1 MNKRIKKTIIAIIFI
16 AFIMSNSIFVYA
28 ENDFTVDAKASLI
41 IEENSG
47 KVIHEENSNI
57 QNYPASVTKILTA
70 ILTLENCELT
80 DTVTVSKTAIS
91 NIPSGYVIAPLF
103 VGEQMS
109 VEDLLYALMLKSAND
124 AAYVLA
130 EHVGGS
136 LEGFSEMMNKKAEE
150 LGCKNSHFVNPNGI
164 HDSNHYTTAYDMY
177 LIARYAMQNEK
188 FVKIVSTY
196 QYTLSATNKYSKNDR
211 IMKNTNSFVN
221 PSSRYYDE
229 NVKGIKTGTTLQAGN
244 CLITSTSKNGFDV
257 ITVILGART
266 SESKFSETKKMMN
279 YVFDNYEYTDIHKKG
294 DIIKNIEVEKATKET
309 KNLNLVIND
318 DIKTINN
325 IKIKAEEI
333 EPEIYLS
340 DEIIAPISKGQE
352 LGTIKYTVDGLE
364 YNAKLLAE
372 NDVIKKTYYVE
383 ILIGVGAFLIIVS
396 VIILI
401 KKRNRKPKEK
411 ISEW

>member
-1 MNKRIKKTIIAIIFI
+1 MNKRIKKTIFAIVFIAIII
-16 AFIMSNSIFVYA
+16 SNSIFVYA
-28 ENDFTVDAKASLI
+28 ENDLSVDAKASLI

-70 ILTLENCELT
+70 ILTIENCELT

-103 VGEQMS
+103 VGEKMS

-136 LEGFSEMMNKKAEE
+136 VEGFSEMMNKKAEE

-164 HDSNHYTTAYDMY
+164 HNSNHYTTAYDMY
-177 LIARYAMQNEK
+177 LIAKYAMKNEE

-196 QYTLSATNKYSKNDR
+196 QHTLSATNKYKKNDR
-211 IMKNTNSFVN
+211 IMKNTNNFVN

-244 CLITSTSKNGFDV
+244 CLITSISKNEFDV
-257 ITVILGART
+257 ITIILGART
-266 SESKFSETKKMMN
+266 SESKFSETKRMIN

-294 DIIKNIEVEKATKET
+294 DVIKNIEVEKATKET
-309 KNLNLVIND
+309 KSLNLVISD
-318 DIKTINN
+318 DIKAINN

-333 EPEIYLS
+333 EPEINLR
-340 DEIIAPISKGQE
+340 DEIIAPISKGEE
-352 LGTIKYTVDGLE
+352 LGTIKYIVDGLE

-383 ILIGVGAFLIIVS
+383 ILLGVGVFLIIVV
-396 VIILI
+396 VIII
-401 KKRNRKPKEK
+401 IRKRNRK
-411 ISEW
+411 IRRN

>member
-1 MNKRIKKTIIAIIFI
+1 MNKRIEKIIISMIFI
-16 AFIMSNSIFVYA
+16 VIIMTNCIFVYA
-28 ENDFTVDAKASLI
+28 ANDLNVDAKASLI

-47 KVIHEENSNI
+47 KVIHEDNSNI

-130 EHVGGS
+130 EHVGGTV
-136 LEGFSEMMNKKAEE
+136 EGFSEMMNKKAEE

-164 HDSNHYTTAYDMY
+164 HNSNHYTTAYDMY
-177 LIARYAMQNEK
+177 LIARYAMKNEE

-196 QYTLSATNKYSKNDR
+196 QHTLSATNKYSKNDR

-221 PSSRYYDE
+221 PSSKYYDE

-244 CLITSTSKNGFDV
+244 CLITNISKNGFDV

-279 YVFDNYEYTDIHKKG
+279 YTFDNYEFTQIHKKG
-294 DIIKNIEVEKATKET
+294 DVIKNIEVEKATKET
-309 KNLNLVIND
+309 KSLNLVISE
-318 DIKTINN
+318 DIKAINN

-333 EPEIYLS
+333 EPEISLNN
-340 DEIIAPISKGQE
+340 EIIAPIYKGQE

-383 ILIGVGAFLIIVS
+383 ILLGVGVFIIIVS
-396 VIILI
+396 VVIII
-401 KKRNRKPKEK
+401 KKRPRKREK
-411 ISEW
+411 LSE

>member
-1 MNKRIKKTIIAIIFI
+1 MNKRIKKIIISMIFI
-16 AFIMSNSIFVYA
+16 TIIMSNCIFVYA
-28 ENDFTVDAKASLI
+28 ANDLNVDAKASLI

-47 KVIHEENSNI
+47 KVIYDDNSNI

-80 DTVTVSKTAIS
+80 ETVTVSKTAIS

-130 EHVGGS
+130 EHVGGTV
-136 LEGFSEMMNKKAEE
+136 EGFSEMMNKKAEE

-164 HDSNHYTTAYDMY
+164 HNSNHYTTAYDMY
-177 LIARYAMQNEK
+177 LIARYAMKNEE

-196 QYTLSATNKYSKNDR
+196 QHALSATNKYSKNDR
-211 IMKNTNSFVN
+211 IMKNTNAFVN

-257 ITVILGART
+257 ITVILGAKT
-266 SESKFSETKKMMN
+266 SESKFSETKKMFN
-279 YVFDNYEYTDIHKKG
+279 YVFDNYEFTQIHKKG
-294 DIIKNIEVEKATKET
+294 DVIKNIEVEKATKET
-309 KNLNLVIND
+309 KSLNLVISD
-318 DIKTINN
+318 DIKAINN

-333 EPEIYLS
+333 EPEISLN

-383 ILIGVGAFLIIVS
+383 ILLGIGVFIIIVS
-396 VIILI
+396 VIIII
-401 KKRNRKPKEK
+401 KKRPRKREK
-411 ISEW
+411 LSE

>member
-1 MNKRIKKTIIAIIFI
+1 MIFIAII
-16 AFIMSNSIFVYA
+16 MTNCIFVYA
-28 ENDFTVDAKASLI
+28 TNDLNVDAKASLI

-47 KVIHEENSNI
+47 KVIHEDNSNI
-57 QNYPASVTKILTA
+57 KNYPASVTKILTA

-136 LEGFSEMMNKKAEE
+136 VEGFSEMMNKKAEE
-150 LGCKNSHFVNPNGI
+150 LGCKNTHFVNPNGI
-164 HDSNHYTTAYDMY
+164 HNSDHYTTAYDMY
-177 LIARYAMQNEK
+177 LIARYAMKNEE

-196 QYTLSATNKYSKNDR
+196 QHTLSVTNKYSKNDR

-244 CLITSTSKNGFDV
+244 CLITNISKNGFDV

-279 YVFDNYEYTDIHKKG
+279 YVFDNYEFTQIHKKG
-294 DIIKNIEVEKATKET
+294 DVIKNIEVEKATKET
-309 KNLNLVIND
+309 KSLNLIISD
-318 DIKTINN
+318 DIKAINN
-325 IKIKAEEI
+325 IKIKVEEI
-333 EPEIYLS
+333 EPEISLNN
-340 DEIIAPISKGQE
+340 EIIAPISQGQE

-364 YNAKLLAE
+364 YKAKLLAE
-372 NDVIKKTYYVE
+372 NDVIKKTGVDCPISHLFGE
-383 ILIGVGAFLIIVS
+383 ADQSPKRFEENQNRLIFHC
-396 VIILI
+396 
-401 KKRNRKPKEK
+401 
-411 ISEW
+411 

>member
-1 MNKRIKKTIIAIIFI
+1 MNKRIKKIIISMIFI
-16 AFIMSNSIFVYA
+16 TIIMSNCIFVYA
-28 ENDFTVDAKASLI
+28 ANDLNVDAKASLI

-47 KVIHEENSNI
+47 KVIYDDNSNI

-80 DTVTVSKTAIS
+80 DKVTVSKNAIS

-130 EHVGGS
+130 EHVGGTV
-136 LEGFSEMMNKKAEE
+136 EGFSEMMNKKAEE

-164 HDSNHYTTAYDMY
+164 HNSNHYTTAYDMY
-177 LIARYAMQNEK
+177 LIARYAMKNEE

-196 QYTLSATNKYSKNDR
+196 QHALSATNKYSKNDR
-211 IMKNTNSFVN
+211 IMKNTNAFVN

-257 ITVILGART
+257 ITVVLGAKT
-266 SESKFSETKKMMN
+266 SESKFSETKKMFN
-279 YVFDNYEYTDIHKKG
+279 YVFDNYEFTQIHKKG
-294 DIIKNIEVEKATKET
+294 DVIKNIEVEKATKET
-309 KNLNLVIND
+309 KSLNLVISE
-318 DIKTINN
+318 DIKAINN

-333 EPEIYLS
+333 EPEISLN

-383 ILIGVGAFLIIVS
+383 ILLGIGVFIIIVS
-396 VIILI
+396 VIIII
-401 KKRNRKPKEK
+401 KKRPRKREK
-411 ISEW
+411 LSE

>member
-1 MNKRIKKTIIAIIFI
+1 MNKRIKKIIISMIFIAII
-16 AFIMSNSIFVYA
+16 MNNCIFVYA
-28 ENDFTVDAKASLI
+28 TNDLNVDAKASLI

-47 KVIHEENSNI
+47 KVIHEDNSNV

-136 LEGFSEMMNKKAEE
+136 VEGFSEMMNKKAEE
-150 LGCKNSHFVNPNGI
+150 LGCKNTHFVNPNGI
-164 HDSNHYTTAYDMY
+164 HNSNHYTTAYDMY
-177 LIARYAMQNEK
+177 LIARYAMKNEE

-196 QYTLSATNKYSKNDR
+196 QHALSATNKYSKNDR

-244 CLITSTSKNGFDV
+244 CLITNISKNGFDV
-257 ITVILGART
+257 ITVILGAKT

-279 YVFDNYEYTDIHKKG
+279 YVFDNYEFTQIHKKG
-294 DIIKNIEVEKATKET
+294 DVIKNIEVEKATKET
-309 KNLNLVIND
+309 KSLNLVISE
-318 DIKTINN
+318 DIKSINN

-333 EPEIYLS
+333 EPEINLNN
-340 DEIIAPISKGQE
+340 EIIAPISKGQE
-352 LGTIKYTVDGLE
+352 LGTIKYTIDGLE

-383 ILIGVGAFLIIVS
+383 ILLGVGIFIIIVG
-396 VIILI
+396 VIIII
-401 KKRNRKPKEK
+401 KKRPRKKEK
-411 ISEW
+411 LSE

>member
-1 MNKRIKKTIIAIIFI
+1 MNKRIKKIIISMIFIAII
-16 AFIMSNSIFVYA
+16 MTNCIFVYA
-28 ENDFTVDAKASLI
+28 TNDLNVDAKASLI

-47 KVIHEENSNI
+47 KVIHEDNSNV

-136 LEGFSEMMNKKAEE
+136 VEGFSEMMNKKAEE
-150 LGCKNSHFVNPNGI
+150 LGCKNTHFVNPNGI
-164 HDSNHYTTAYDMY
+164 HNSNHYTTAYDMY
-177 LIARYAMQNEK
+177 LIARYAMKNEE

-196 QYTLSATNKYSKNDR
+196 QHALSATNKYSKNDR

-244 CLITSTSKNGFDV
+244 CLITNISKNGFDV

-279 YVFDNYEYTDIHKKG
+279 YTFDNYEFTQIHKKG
-294 DIIKNIEVEKATKET
+294 DVIKNIEVEKATKET
-309 KNLNLVIND
+309 KSLNLVISD
-318 DIKTINN
+318 DIKAINN
-325 IKIKAEEI
+325 IKIKAEKI
-333 EPEIYLS
+333 EPEISLN

-383 ILIGVGAFLIIVS
+383 ILLGIGVFIIIVS
-396 VIILI
+396 VVIII
-401 KKRNRKPKEK
+401 KKRPRKREK
-411 ISEW
+411 LSE

>member
-1 MNKRIKKTIIAIIFI
+1 MNKRIKKIIISMIFI
-16 AFIMSNSIFVYA
+16 TIIMSNCIFVYA
-28 ENDFTVDAKASLI
+28 ANDLNVDAKASLI

-47 KVIHEENSNI
+47 KVIYDDNSNI

-80 DTVTVSKTAIS
+80 DKVTVSKNAIS

-130 EHVGGS
+130 EHVGGTV
-136 LEGFSEMMNKKAEE
+136 EGFSEMMNKKAEE

-164 HDSNHYTTAYDMY
+164 HNSNHYTTAYDMY
-177 LIARYAMQNEK
+177 LIARYAMKNEE

-196 QYTLSATNKYSKNDR
+196 QHALSATNKYSKNDR

-257 ITVILGART
+257 ITVVLGAKT

-279 YVFDNYEYTDIHKKG
+279 YTFDNYEFTQIHKKG
-294 DIIKNIEVEKATKET
+294 DVIKNIEVEKATKET
-309 KNLNLVIND
+309 KSLNLVISE
-318 DIKTINN
+318 DIKAINN

-333 EPEIYLS
+333 EPEISLN

-383 ILIGVGAFLIIVS
+383 ILLGIGVFIIIVS
-396 VIILI
+396 VIIII
-401 KKRNRKPKEK
+401 KKRPRKREK
-411 ISEW
+411 LSE

>member
-1 MNKRIKKTIIAIIFI
+1 MNKRIKKIIISMIFI
-16 AFIMSNSIFVYA
+16 TIIMSNCIFVYA
-28 ENDFTVDAKASLI
+28 ANDLNVDAKASLI

-47 KVIHEENSNI
+47 KVIYDDNSNI

-103 VGEQMS
+103 VGEQMC

-136 LEGFSEMMNKKAEE
+136 VEGFSEMMNKKAEE
-150 LGCKNSHFVNPNGI
+150 LGCKNTHFVNPNGI
-164 HDSNHYTTAYDMY
+164 HNSNHYTTAYDMY
-177 LIARYAMQNEK
+177 LISRYAMKNEE

-196 QYTLSATNKYSKNDR
+196 QHTLSATNKYSKNDR

-244 CLITSTSKNGFDV
+244 CLITNISKNGFDV
-257 ITVILGART
+257 ITVILGAKT

-279 YVFDNYEYTDIHKKG
+279 YVFDNYEFTQIHKKG
-294 DIIKNIEVEKATKET
+294 DVIKNIEVEKATKET
-309 KNLNLVIND
+309 KSLNLVISE
-318 DIKTINN
+318 DIKSINN

-333 EPEIYLS
+333 EPEINLNN
-340 DEIIAPISKGQE
+340 EIIAPISKGQE
-352 LGTIKYTVDGLE
+352 LGTIKYTIDGLE

-383 ILIGVGAFLIIVS
+383 ILLGVGIFIIIVG
-396 VIILI
+396 VIIII
-401 KKRNRKPKEK
+401 KKRPRKKEK
-411 ISEW
+411 LSE

>member
-1 MNKRIKKTIIAIIFI
+1 MNKRIKKIIISMIFI
-16 AFIMSNSIFVYA
+16 TIIMSNCIFVYA
-28 ENDFTVDAKASLI
+28 TNDLNIDAKASLI

-136 LEGFSEMMNKKAEE
+136 VEGFSEMMNKKAEE

-164 HDSNHYTTAYDMY
+164 HNSNHYTTAYDMY
-177 LIARYAMQNEK
+177 LIARYAMKNEE

-196 QYTLSATNKYSKNDR
+196 QHTLSATNKYSKNDR
-211 IMKNTNSFVN
+211 IMKNTNAFVN

-244 CLITSTSKNGFDV
+244 CLITNISKNGFDV
-257 ITVILGART
+257 ITVILGAKT
-266 SESKFSETKKMMN
+266 SESKFSETKKMFN
-279 YVFDNYEYTDIHKKG
+279 YVFDNYEFTQIHKKG
-294 DIIKNIEVEKATKET
+294 DVIKNIEVEKATKET
-309 KNLNLVIND
+309 KSLNLVISE
-318 DIKTINN
+318 DIKAMNN

-333 EPEIYLS
+333 EPEINLNN
-340 DEIIAPISKGQE
+340 EIIAPISKGQE
-352 LGTIKYTVDGLE
+352 LGTIKYTIDGLE

-383 ILIGVGAFLIIVS
+383 ILLGVGIFIIIVG
-396 VIILI
+396 VIIII
-401 KKRNRKPKEK
+401 KKRPRKKEK
-411 ISEW
+411 TK

>member
-1 MNKRIKKTIIAIIFI
+1 MNKRIKKIIISMIFIAII
-16 AFIMSNSIFVYA
+16 MTNCIFVYA
-28 ENDFTVDAKASLI
+28 TNDLNVDAKASLI

-136 LEGFSEMMNKKAEE
+136 VEGFSEMMNKKAEE

-164 HDSNHYTTAYDMY
+164 HNSNHYTTAYDMY
-177 LIARYAMQNEK
+177 LIARYAMKNEE

-196 QYTLSATNKYSKNDR
+196 QHALSATNKYSKNDR
-211 IMKNTNSFVN
+211 IMKNTNAFVN

-257 ITVILGART
+257 ITVVLGAKT

-279 YVFDNYEYTDIHKKG
+279 YTFDNYEFTQIHKKG
-294 DIIKNIEVEKATKET
+294 DVIKNIEVEKATKET
-309 KNLNLVIND
+309 KSLNLVISD
-318 DIKTINN
+318 DIKAINN
-325 IKIKAEEI
+325 IKIKAEKI
-333 EPEIYLS
+333 EPEISLN

-383 ILIGVGAFLIIVS
+383 ILLGIGVFIIIVS
-396 VIILI
+396 VIIII
-401 KKRNRKPKEK
+401 KKRPRKREK
-411 ISEW
+411 LSE

>member
-1 MNKRIKKTIIAIIFI
+1 MNKRIKKTIIAILFI
-16 AFIMSNSIFVYA
+16 AIIMANSIFVYA
-28 ENDFTVDAKASLI
+28 ENDLSVDAKASLI

-103 VGEQMS
+103 IGEQMS

-136 LEGFSEMMNKKAEE
+136 VEGFSEMMNKKAEE

-164 HDSNHYTTAYDMY
+164 HNSDHYTTAYDMY
-177 LIARYAMQNEK
+177 LIAKYAMKNEK

-196 QYTLSATNKYSKNDR
+196 QHTLSATNKYSKNDR
-211 IMKNTNSFVN
+211 IMKNTNNFVN

-244 CLITSTSKNGFDV
+244 CLITCTSKNGFDV

-266 SESKFSETKKMMN
+266 SESKFSETKRMMN
-279 YVFDNYEYTDIHKKG
+279 YVFDNYKYTEIHKKG
-294 DIIKNIEVEKATKET
+294 DVIKKIEVEKATKET
-309 KNLNLVIND
+309 KSLNLVISD
-318 DIKTINN
+318 DIKAINN

-333 EPEIYLS
+333 EPEINLR

-352 LGTIKYTVDGLE
+352 LGTIKYSVDGLE

-383 ILIGVGAFLIIVS
+383 ILLGVGVFLIIVG
-396 VIILI
+396 VIIII
-401 KKRNRKPKEK
+401 KKRLGKQRRN
-411 ISEW
+411 

>member
-1 MNKRIKKTIIAIIFI
+1 MNKRIKKIIISMIFIAII
-16 AFIMSNSIFVYA
+16 MTNCIFVYA
-28 ENDFTVDAKASLI
+28 TNDLNVDAKASLI

-47 KVIHEENSNI
+47 KVIHEDNSNV

-136 LEGFSEMMNKKAEE
+136 VEGFSEMMNKKAEE

-164 HDSNHYTTAYDMY
+164 HNSNHYTTAYDMY
-177 LIARYAMQNEK
+177 LIAKYAMKNEE

-196 QYTLSATNKYSKNDR
+196 QHTLSATNKYSKNDR

-257 ITVILGART
+257 ITVVLGAKT
-266 SESKFSETKKMMN
+266 SESKFSETKKMFN
-279 YVFDNYEYTDIHKKG
+279 YVFDNYEFTQIHKKG
-294 DIIKNIEVEKATKET
+294 DVIKNIEVEKATKET
-309 KNLNLVIND
+309 KSLNLVISD
-318 DIKTINN
+318 DIKSINN

-333 EPEIYLS
+333 EPEISLN

-383 ILIGVGAFLIIVS
+383 ILLGIGVFIIIVS
-396 VIILI
+396 VVIII
-401 KKRNRKPKEK
+401 KKRPRKREK
-411 ISEW
+411 LSE

>member
-1 MNKRIKKTIIAIIFI
+1 MNKRIKKIIISMIFIAII
-16 AFIMSNSIFVYA
+16 MTNCIFVYA
-28 ENDFTVDAKASLI
+28 TNDLNVDAKASLI

-47 KVIHEENSNI
+47 KVIHEDNSNI
-57 QNYPASVTKILTA
+57 KNYPASVTKILTA

-136 LEGFSEMMNKKAEE
+136 VEGFSEMMNKKAEE
-150 LGCKNSHFVNPNGI
+150 LGCKNTHFVNPNGI
-164 HDSNHYTTAYDMY
+164 HNSNHYTTAYDMY
-177 LIARYAMQNEK
+177 LIARYAMKNEE

-196 QYTLSATNKYSKNDR
+196 QHALSATNKYSKNDR

-244 CLITSTSKNGFDV
+244 CLITNISKNGFDV

-279 YVFDNYEYTDIHKKG
+279 YTFDNYEFTQIHKKG
-294 DIIKNIEVEKATKET
+294 DVIKNIEVEKATKET
-309 KNLNLVIND
+309 KSLNLIISD
-318 DIKTINN
+318 DIKAINN

-333 EPEIYLS
+333 EPEISLV
-340 DEIIAPISKGQE
+340 DEIIAPILKGQE

-383 ILIGVGAFLIIVS
+383 ILLGVGVFLIIVS
-396 VIILI
+396 VIIII
-401 KKRNRKPKEK
+401 KKRPRKKEK
-411 ISEW
+411 LSEW

>member
-1 MNKRIKKTIIAIIFI
+1 MNKRIKKIIISMIFIAII
-16 AFIMSNSIFVYA
+16 MTNCIFVYA
-28 ENDFTVDAKASLI
+28 TNDLNVDAKASLI

-47 KVIHEENSNI
+47 KVIHEDNSNI
-57 QNYPASVTKILTA
+57 KNYPASVTKILTA

-136 LEGFSEMMNKKAEE
+136 VEGFSEMMNKKAEE
-150 LGCKNSHFVNPNGI
+150 LGCKNTHFVNPNGI
-164 HDSNHYTTAYDMY
+164 HNSNHYTTAYDMY
-177 LIARYAMQNEK
+177 LIARYAMKNEE

-196 QYTLSATNKYSKNDR
+196 QHALSATNKYSKNDR
-211 IMKNTNSFVN
+211 LMKNTNAFVN

-244 CLITSTSKNGFDV
+244 CLITSTSKNGFVV
-257 ITVILGART
+257 ITVILGAKT

-279 YVFDNYEYTDIHKKG
+279 YAFDNYEFTQIHKKG
-294 DIIKNIEVEKATKET
+294 DVIKNIEVEKATKET
-309 KNLNLVIND
+309 KSLNLVISD
-318 DIKTINN
+318 DIKAINN
-325 IKIKAEEI
+325 IKIKAEKI
-333 EPEIYLS
+333 EPEISLN

-383 ILIGVGAFLIIVS
+383 ILLGIGVFIIIVS
-396 VIILI
+396 VVIII
-401 KKRNRKPKEK
+401 KKRPRKREK
-411 ISEW
+411 LSE

>member
-1 MNKRIKKTIIAIIFI
+1 MNKRIKKIIISMIFI
-16 AFIMSNSIFVYA
+16 TIIMSNCIFVYA
-28 ENDFTVDAKASLI
+28 ANDLNVDAKASLI

-47 KVIHEENSNI
+47 KVIYDDNSNI

-80 DTVTVSKTAIS
+80 DKVTVSKNAIS

-130 EHVGGS
+130 EHVGGTV
-136 LEGFSEMMNKKAEE
+136 EGFSEMMNKKAEE

-164 HDSNHYTTAYDMY
+164 HNSNHYTTAYDMY
-177 LIARYAMQNEK
+177 LIARYAMKNEE

-196 QYTLSATNKYSKNDR
+196 QHALSATNKYSKNDR
-211 IMKNTNSFVN
+211 IMKNTNAFVN

-279 YVFDNYEYTDIHKKG
+279 YVFDNYEFTQIHKKG
-294 DIIKNIEVEKATKET
+294 DVIKNIEVEKATKET
-309 KNLNLVIND
+309 KSLNLVISD
-318 DIKTINN
+318 DIKAINN

-333 EPEIYLS
+333 EPEISLN

-383 ILIGVGAFLIIVS
+383 ILLGIGVFIIIVS
-396 VIILI
+396 VIIII
-401 KKRNRKPKEK
+401 KKRPRKREK
-411 ISEW
+411 LSE

>member
-47 KVIHEENSNI
+47 KVIHEDNSNV

-136 LEGFSEMMNKKAEE
+136 VEGFSEMMNKKAEE
-150 LGCKNSHFVNPNGI
+150 IGCKNSHFVNPNGI
-164 HDSNHYTTAYDMY
+164 HNSNHYTTAYDMY
-177 LIARYAMQNEK
+177 LIARYAMKNEE

-196 QYTLSATNKYSKNDR
+196 QHALSATNKYSKNDR
-211 IMKNTNSFVN
+211 IMKNTNAFVN

-257 ITVILGART
+257 ITVVLGAKT
-266 SESKFSETKKMMN
+266 SESKFSETKKMFN
-279 YVFDNYEYTDIHKKG
+279 YVFDNYEFTQIHKKG
-294 DIIKNIEVEKATKET
+294 DVIKNIEVEKATKET
-309 KNLNLVIND
+309 KSLNLVISD
-318 DIKTINN
+318 DIKAINN
-325 IKIKAEEI
+325 IKIKAEKI
-333 EPEIYLS
+333 EPEISLN

-383 ILIGVGAFLIIVS
+383 ILLGIGVFIIIVS
-396 VIILI
+396 VVIII
-401 KKRNRKPKEK
+401 KKRPRKREK
-411 ISEW
+411 LSE

>member
-1 MNKRIKKTIIAIIFI
+1 MNKRIKKIIISMIFI
-16 AFIMSNSIFVYA
+16 TIIMSNCIFVYA
-28 ENDFTVDAKASLI
+28 ANDLNVDAKASLI

-47 KVIHEENSNI
+47 KVIYDDNSNI

-80 DTVTVSKTAIS
+80 DKVTVSKNAIS

-130 EHVGGS
+130 EHVGGTV
-136 LEGFSEMMNKKAEE
+136 EGFSEMMNKKAEE

-164 HDSNHYTTAYDMY
+164 HNSNHYTTAYDMY
-177 LIARYAMQNEK
+177 LIARYAMKNEE

-196 QYTLSATNKYSKNDR
+196 QHALSATNKYSKNDR
-211 IMKNTNSFVN
+211 IMKNTNAFVN

-244 CLITSTSKNGFDV
+244 CLITSTSKNGFVV
-257 ITVILGART
+257 ITVILGAKT

-279 YVFDNYEYTDIHKKG
+279 YAFDNYEFTQIHKKG
-294 DIIKNIEVEKATKET
+294 DVIKNIEVEKATKET
-309 KNLNLVIND
+309 KSLNLVISD
-318 DIKTINN
+318 DIKAINN
-325 IKIKAEEI
+325 IKIKAEKI
-333 EPEIYLS
+333 EPEISLN

-383 ILIGVGAFLIIVS
+383 ILLGIGVFIIIVS
-396 VIILI
+396 VIIII
-401 KKRNRKPKEK
+401 KKRPRKREK
-411 ISEW
+411 LSE

>member
-1 MNKRIKKTIIAIIFI
+1 MNKRIKKIIISMIFI
-16 AFIMSNSIFVYA
+16 TIIMSNCIFVYA
-28 ENDFTVDAKASLI
+28 ANDLNVDAKASLI

-47 KVIHEENSNI
+47 KVIYDDNSNI

-80 DTVTVSKTAIS
+80 DKVTVSKNAIS

-130 EHVGGS
+130 EHVGGTV
-136 LEGFSEMMNKKAEE
+136 EGFSEMMNKKAEE

-164 HDSNHYTTAYDMY
+164 HNSNHYTTAYDMY
-177 LIARYAMQNEK
+177 LIARYAMKNEE

-196 QYTLSATNKYSKNDR
+196 QHALSATNKYSKNDR

-257 ITVILGART
+257 ITVVLGAKT

-279 YVFDNYEYTDIHKKG
+279 YVFDNYEFTQIHKKG
-294 DIIKNIEVEKATKET
+294 DVIKNIEVEKATKET
-309 KNLNLVIND
+309 KSLNLVISE
-318 DIKTINN
+318 DIKAINN

-333 EPEIYLS
+333 EPEISLN

-383 ILIGVGAFLIIVS
+383 ILLGIGVFIIIVS
-396 VIILI
+396 VIIII
-401 KKRNRKPKEK
+401 KKRPRKREK
-411 ISEW
+411 LSE